1 MASLADNVA
10 RVIKVFGDIKTAIIE
25 RGVSVENNTPVE
37 EYPDKIRDVSLTNYN
52 QGLSDGYSSGEG
64 DGRQAQYDEFWD
76 NYQNNGARTR
86 YNGAFAGIGWNDETF
101 IPKYTIRPTND
112 GVYMMFMETG
122 ITDIRSISIDTSKV
136 TVFLYFAYL
145 NSSLKYVG
153 IIDCSSATSL
163 DSIFMFSYALIS
175 IDKIINVKPACTLN
189 SMFLNC
195 RNLVHV
201 IFENCEFGQ
210 NGFSVASSSK
220 LDKDSIISIFNSLST
235 TTTGL
240 TVKFNKTAVNTAF
253 GINVDDETTY
263 TDEWKELMASKPN
276 WNIAFANA

>member
-10 RVIKVFGDIKTAIIE
+10 RVIKTFSDIKTAIIE

-37 EYPDKIRDVSLTNYN
+37 EYPDKIRDVSLTNFN
-52 QGLSDGYSSGEG
+52 LGYSEGFFNGERE
-64 DGRQAQYDEFWD
+64 GRIAQYDEFWD
-76 NYQNNGARTR
+76 NYQNNGARTK
-86 YNGAFAGIGWNDETF
+86 YKGAFAGIGWNDETF

-112 GVYMMFMETG
+112 GVYMMFMDTG

-136 TVFLYFAYL
+136 TNFLYLAYL

-175 IDKIINVKPACTLN
+175 IDKIINVKATCVLN
-189 SMFLNC
+189 NMFLNC

-210 NGFSVASSSK
+210 NGFSVASNSK

-235 TTTGL
+235 TTTNL
-240 TVKFNKTAVNTAF
+240 TVTFNKTAVNNAF

-263 TDEWKELMASKPN
+263 TDEWKSLTESKKN
-276 WNIAFANA
+276 WNIAYA

>member
-25 RGVSVENNTPVE
+25 RGVSVEDNTPEE

-76 NYQNNGARTR
+76 NYQNNGARTK
-86 YNGAFAGIGWNDETF
+86 YKGAFAGIGWNDETF

-112 GVYMMFMETG
+112 GVYMMFMDTG

-136 TVFLYFAYL
+136 TDFLYFAYL

-163 DSIFMFSYALIS
+163 NAIFMFSYALIS
-175 IDKIINVKPACTLN
+175 IDKIINIKSACAIN
-189 SMFLNC
+189 GMFLNC
-195 RNLVHV
+195 HNLVHV

-210 NGFSVASSSK
+210 DRFSVGSSSK

-235 TTTGL
+235 TTTNL
-240 TVKFNKTAVNTAF
+240 TVTFNKTAINTAF

-263 TDEWKELMASKPN
+263 TDEWKSLTESKKN
-276 WNIAFANA
+276 WNIAYA